1 MRKFVMERD
10 IFHTIFM
17 KILTHA
23 YYQCLMQSN
32 RPMDVVSKLVSYNVY
47 FHQSIHTY
55 KKRITI
61 NITVYRASVTRFLNT
76 YC

>member
-32 RPMDVVSKLVSYNVY
+32 GPMDVVSKLVSYSITCISTNR
-47 FHQSIHTY
+47 SIHT
-55 KKRITI
+55 KRE
-61 NITVYRASVTRFLNT
+61 
-76 YC
+76 